1 MADTPEET
9 IRVAAQ
15 AYIAGDDE
23 AFMAQL
29 DEQVRVLGSEQRDS
43 WDGREKALR
52 RLGSELDRRRTITKS
67 VGGSLLEQL
76 DVLEVNQNGDM
87 AWWSGTGDLN
97 VDGSYHRE
105 TSWTVVL
112 TYQNYSED
120 DHEQEGG
127 DWKIVHSHFSIHR

>member
-9 IRVAAQ
+9 ISAAAQ
-15 AYIAGDDE
+15 AYIAGDEE
-23 AFMAQL
+23 ALMAQL
-29 DEQVRVLGSEQRDS
+29 DEGVRMLGSEQRDS
-43 WDGREKALR
+43 WTGRETALR
-52 RLGSELDRRRTITKS
+52 RLGSELERRRTIRKS

-76 DVLEVNQNGDM
+76 EAPEIHQNGDM
-87 AWWSGTGDLN
+87 AWWSGTGDLT

-112 TYQNYSED
+112 RHQNYSED
-120 DHEQEGG
+120 DHEQKGG